1 MELEGICFNK
11 NKTFAGMFQL
21 PDGKYFFGKLFY
33 NKNEQ
38 CEILIYM
45 DKVSME
51 TLKIDE
57 VFATLSDEEENIYF
71 VNLFGCRLELSS
83 FSFSPNGNAFCGYF
97 DYALFS
103 KTRHFDSSK
112 ESINNKIN
120 IFINNWA
127 EFCFPQGKKKQAEF
141 KPRMSE
147 HKLKNKM
154 KLSFNQD
161 IMGQIINKDHI
172 FNNLFINNG
181 LAKNDVDKIEKQL
194 NEILIPHRNHI
205 HIKNV
210 EKHNWY
216 IRVENIPSKLDINLV
231 SYYLT
236 CLLMCLTNDFGTKV
250 DKIEIVSE
258 DIIGKTSIPAKFD
271 YLYYRNIIARNTNYK
286 YKNNVFNYYSFTE
299 KEWTGILN
307 NLFSKNGILEPFFDI
322 IYQNYYEAK
331 LSEYHL
337 ERYIDCVAAIGN
349 NKKYGITKYED
360 VMKDF
365 VSNLDQDIQK
375 NLLNIFKESLKN
387 ITAKNSKKP
396 IKKGWGLIGK
406 KLCELRAMTTHFN
419 EASKRV
425 NMNQYLALYFVLEL
439 VVIDYIFEILGID
452 IQKRLEYKNLYL
464 RRAFSFQAK

>member
-11 NKTFAGMFQL
+11 NKTFAGTFQL
-21 PDGKYFFGKLFY
+21 PNGENVFGKLFY
-33 NKNEQ
+33 RKNEQ
-38 CEILIYM
+38 CEFLIYR
-45 DKVSME
+45 DGFSE
-51 TLKIDE
+51 ELLNDDNEFLAI
-57 VFATLSDEEENIYF
+57 LSDEKENIYF
-71 VNLFGCRLELSS
+71 VNLFDCKLELSS
-83 FSFSPNGNAFCGYF
+83 FSSKSNAFCGYF

-112 ESINNKIN
+112 EDVNNKIN

-127 EFCFPQGKKKQAEF
+127 EFCFPQQRKKQAEF

-154 KLSFNQD
+154 KISFNQD
-161 IMGQIINKDHI
+161 ISGQFIAENHI
-172 FNNLFINNG
+172 FNNLFINAG
-181 LAKNDVDKIEKQL
+181 LEKDKVDEIEKQL
-194 NEILIPHRNHI
+194 NEILIPHKNYI

-216 IRVENIPSKLDINLV
+216 IRVEKIPSNLDINLV

-258 DIIGKTSIPAKFD
+258 DILGTTRIPVRFD
-271 YLYYRNIIARNTNYK
+271 YLYYRNIIARDTNYK
-286 YKNNVFNYYSFTE
+286 YRNNVFNYYSFTE
-299 KEWTGILN
+299 KEWTTILN

-331 LSEYHL
+331 ISEYHL

-349 NKKYGITKYED
+349 NKKYGNTKYED

-365 VSNLDQDIQK
+365 VSNLDKDIQK
-375 NLLNIFKESLKN
+375 KLLSIFRESLKN

-425 NMNQYLALYFVLEL
+425 NMGKYLALYFILEL
-439 VVIDYIFEILGID
+439 VVIDYILEILGID
-452 IQKRLEYKNLYL
+452 IQKRLEYKNFYL
-464 RRAFSFQAK
+464 KRVFSFVIN